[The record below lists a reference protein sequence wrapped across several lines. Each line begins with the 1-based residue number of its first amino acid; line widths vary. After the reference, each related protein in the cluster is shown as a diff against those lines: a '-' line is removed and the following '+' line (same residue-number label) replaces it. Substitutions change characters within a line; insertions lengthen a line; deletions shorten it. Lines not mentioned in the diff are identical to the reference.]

1 MSALLI
7 AVPVLSLLA
16 AAGVLAFGRRLP
28 WGGGE
33 LVFAAIAMSLL
44 ALIPLADG
52 THLSATWFTTGG
64 YRLTVGLQITKL
76 TWVVGVIVA
85 GTAIGVGLYSLG
97 YMAGKPDRPRFFAEL
112 GLFVGAMLT
121 LVLADSLVLLFAAWE
136 MVGVAS
142 YLLIGFRYDEPG
154 APAAA
159 AKAFLMTRIGDM
171 GLLLGWLLALAATGT
186 TDIATLVSAAGS
198 GQLAVG
204 SVTLMAFLILAGAI
218 GKSAQLPLTGW
229 LPDAMIAPT
238 PVSALLHSATMVAA
252 GAFLIMRLYPLFQ
265 AAPAALAALFWI
277 GAATALVGGLV
288 ATAETDLKRVLA
300 WSTSSQLGEMM
311 IALGLGGPLAASLHL
326 AAHAAFKSTLFLAAG
341 AVQEQAGTRDLRQL
355 GGLIRLL
362 PVTGAVFVIA
372 ALALAGVPP
381 LSGFWSEEAI
391 LAIAARQEPAPAVFI
406 LLLVLLGGLYVGR
419 VATATFFGERRTT
432 SQIRE
437 PDWTMRIGM
446 VLLAIPA
453 AVLGWIFSRRLG
465 TSGPETTWRLLGI
478 ATGILGLSV
487 GGTRAWRGAPPVL
500 GSWPATVGAGLMEM
514 TMAPARWT
522 MRLAAKLDA
531 VERALDRAARAIAN
545 AADGLAG
552 SIRAVE
558 YELDQTVEWTGAG
571 AWRLA
576 GAAEDADHRLDM
588 AAERLADGTWCL
600 ARVTEGAEALGFG
613 RGGDRMASN
622 IGIGG
627 ERLRTLQTGKL
638 YLYTL
643 GLFLWAVAALAV
655 GGLMLWL

>member
-1 MSALLI
+1 MSALLV
-7 AVPVLSLLA
+7 AVPLLSLLA
-16 AAGVLAFGRRLP
+16 AAGALAFGRRLP

-33 LVFAAIAMSLL
+33 LVLAAIALSLL

-52 THLSATWFTTGG
+52 THLSATWFTTGPF
-64 YRLTVGLQITKL
+64 RLTVGLEVTKL
-76 TWVVGVIVA
+76 TWFVGIIVA
-85 GTAIGVGLYSLG
+85 GTAFGVGIYSLG
-97 YMAGKPDRPRFFAEL
+97 YMADKPDRPRFFAEL

-136 MVGVAS
+136 LVGVAS

-159 AKAFLMTRIGDM
+159 AKAFLMTRIGDV

-186 TDIATLVSAAGS
+186 TDIATLVRAAGS
-198 GQLAVG
+198 SELAAE
-204 SVTLMAFLILAGAI
+204 SVTLMGFLILAGAI

-265 AAPAALAALFWI
+265 AAPAAPAALFWI

-311 IALGLGGPLAASLHL
+311 IALGLGGPLAASFHL

-355 GGLIRLL
+355 GGLIRSL
-362 PVTGAVFVIA
+362 PLTGAVFVIA

-391 LAIAARQEPAPAVFI
+391 LAIAARQEPAAALLI
-406 LLLVLLGGLYVGR
+406 LLLILLAGLYVGR
-419 VATATFFGERRTT
+419 AATATFFGARRRT

-437 PDWTMRIGM
+437 PDWAMRIGM

-453 AVLGWIFSRRLG
+453 AVLGWIVSRRLG
-465 TSGPETTWRLLGI
+465 TSGLETIWRLLGI
-478 ATGILGLSV
+478 AAGILGLSV
-487 GGTRAWRGAPPVL
+487 GGARAWYGATPVL
-500 GSWPATVGAGLMEM
+500 GSWPATVEAGLMAA
-514 TMAPARWT
+514 TMAPAHWT

-531 VERALDRAARAIAN
+531 VESALDRAVRAIAT
-545 AADGLAG
+545 AAAGLAG
-552 SIRAVE
+552 SIRSAE
-558 YELDQTVEWTGAG
+558 RELERAAEWTGAS

-576 GAAEDADHRLDM
+576 RD
-588 AAERLADGTWCL
+588 
-600 ARVTEGAEALGFG
+600 TEGAEAFGFG
-613 RGGDRMASN
+613 RGGDRMAVN
-622 IGIGG
+622 IGIAG

-643 GLFLWAVAALAV
+643 GLFLWAAMALVV